1 MMSILR
7 WTAIVIGGLAS
18 LIIVAG
24 VVGVGV
30 LYLQARQKPE
40 GRPQYVALGSSFA
53 AGIGLGTRV
62 KGTPIVCQRS
72 DSGYP
77 AQLARLRRL
86 ELVDMTCSGATTT
99 HVRDGGQVFLGPQI
113 DALGQQTELVTLSV
127 GGNDISYVGDLALGA
142 GSRSKSVAG
151 WFMGRIWSGPRA
163 EEDRDYAKVHDD
175 LVSTLREIRR
185 RAPRA
190 RIVVLTY
197 PQILPPGDACAS
209 LQLPQAEVDVMREV
223 GDRLAAITRQAGADA
238 GVDVIDMQV
247 LGAAH
252 HACSAEPWVNGW
264 VDAKNTPYHPTLEG
278 ARSMAQAVSDL
289 LDGKSTSS

>member
-1 MMSILR
+1 MTILR

-18 LIIVAG
+18 LLI
-24 VVGVGV
+24 VVGVIAVGLLFV
-30 LYLQARQKPE
+30 QAKQKPE

-53 AGIGLGTRV
+53 AGIGLGNRI
-62 KGTPIVCQRS
+62 KGSPIVCQRS

-77 AQLARLRRL
+77 AQLARLRNL

-99 HVRDGGQVFLGPQI
+99 HVGQGGQVFLGPQI
-113 DALGQQTELVTLSV
+113 DAVGPQTELVTLTA

-142 GSRSKSVAG
+142 GSRSKSIAG
-151 WFMGRIWSGPRA
+151 WFMRRIWSGPKA
-163 EEDRDYAKVHDD
+163 EGDRDYAKVHDD

-197 PQILPPGDACAS
+197 PQIVPPGDACTT
-209 LQLPQAEVDVMREV
+209 LQLPQTEVDAMREV
-223 GDRLAAITRQAGADA
+223 GDRLATVTRQAGSDA
-238 GVDVIDMQV
+238 GVDVIDMQA

-264 VDAKNTPYHPTLEG
+264 VDAKNTPFHPTLEG
-278 ARSMAQAVSDL
+278 ARAMAQAVNDL
-289 LDGKSTSS
+289 LDGKATAS